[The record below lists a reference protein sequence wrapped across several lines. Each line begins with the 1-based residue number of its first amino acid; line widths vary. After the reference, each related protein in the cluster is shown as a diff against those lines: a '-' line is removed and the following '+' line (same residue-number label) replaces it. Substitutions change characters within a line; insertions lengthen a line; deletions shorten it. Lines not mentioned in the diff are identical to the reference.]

1 MSASMEL
8 CPSSARRHS
17 SSSRSDR
24 FGSGGMG
31 GSRNGRGPGPVTPA
45 AVASSQLMFA
55 SSSTSVGVNEMEDE
69 EDETDAVR
77 GRVAGSV
84 APRELPARGAYA
96 VGGGAA
102 REGEPG
108 CGSGVLEDAGGVECE
123 GGFSGLQS
131 GGKGFAAARTRSSS
145 TTHVAYPSPTH
156 TLLAAFTAPSP
167 LPHNSSAN
175 FPTLPF
181 SHAAGTP
188 RSATDDIS
196 DTRTTSAGG
205 KASGM
210 ARRSKAAA
218 SGVRAT
224 KRTSPRSSLS
234 TATTSRGGRY

>member
-31 GSRNGRGPGPVTPA
+31 GSKNGRGPGPVTPA

-55 SSSTSVGVNEMEDE
+55 SSSTSVGVNEMEDK
-69 EDETDAVR
+69 EDEMDAVR

-84 APRELPARGAYA
+84 APRELPARGAD
-96 VGGGAA
+96 AA
-102 REGEPG
+102 QRY
-108 CGSGVLEDAGGVECE
+108 
-123 GGFSGLQS
+123 
-131 GGKGFAAARTRSSS
+131 R
-145 TTHVAYPSPTH
+145 
-156 TLLAAFTAPSP
+156 
-167 LPHNSSAN
+167 
-175 FPTLPF
+175 
-181 SHAAGTP
+181 
-188 RSATDDIS
+188 DDIS